1 MPCSK
6 VVIWAKRVAFIEAFS
21 RTTGSLFFCKLS
33 SMASTEEKP
42 CCLASADELETS
54 VRSVSS
60 KLRKM
65 GYDVELASA
74 NASKSFSDE
83 QEATLSNFVTDN
95 SGVYTYAEIASNF
108 EGGAFSAKSIQ
119 GKILSMQLTEHVKPA
134 PKVETVKTYSE
145 DEESQFI
152 SMVNDG
158 AFIEDIAE
166 GLGRSVNSIRGKALS
181 LLRAGEINAIPKQEH
196 TKGSSKADPL
206 ADVEINDMTV
216 EEIADEIGKTVRGV
230 KTMLTRRGLQCADY
244 NGAARKEIG

>member
-1 MPCSK
+1 MALPKWTDERTQQLVDFVGNESP
-6 VVIWAKRVAFIEAFS
+6 VSQAMVADA
-21 RTTGSLFFCKLS
+21 
-33 SMASTEEKP
+33 
-42 CCLASADELETS
+42 ADELETS

-95 SGVYTYAEIASNF
+95 SGVYTYAEIAENF

-152 SMVNDG
+152 SLVNDG

-166 GLGRSVNSIRGKALS
+166 ALGRSVNSIRGKALS

-206 ADVEINDMTV
+206 AEVSDIENMNVED
-216 EEIADEIGKTVRGV
+216 IADEIGKTVRGV
-230 KTMLTRRGLQCADY
+230 KTMLTRRGLTCADY
-244 NGAARKEIG
+244 DGAARKEKASS